1 MQSVN
6 CAPAGRLK
14 NVCVETNNDRDA
26 LLSNWGQ
33 TDRLFKLERDICG
46 VRQVTQSVDCALVA

>member
-1 MQSVN
+1 MISEL
-6 CAPAGRLK
+6 CAGRATK
-14 NVCVETNNDRDA
+14 NVCVETNNNRDA

-46 VRQVTQSVDCALVA
+46 VTQVTQSVDCALVG